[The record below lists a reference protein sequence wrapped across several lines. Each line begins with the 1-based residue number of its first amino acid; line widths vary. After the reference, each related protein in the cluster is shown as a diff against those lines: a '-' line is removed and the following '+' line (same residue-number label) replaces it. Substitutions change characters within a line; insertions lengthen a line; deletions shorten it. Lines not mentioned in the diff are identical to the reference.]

1 MAQWRNMGVLT
12 KLLFVVT
19 IAGVGMIAIGAVGV
33 IQLRSVADAADDIAT
48 NRVRQ
53 ALNVHAARA
62 ALLQEDSSLLGY
74 PDLPDDVTKRQTEE
88 DIKKADEQFESFWND
103 YKEKS
108 TGRVGT
114 HQLIDSAVAFYR
126 DSRDTKIM
134 PAAKAGDKAKLQE
147 ARVQQAQALLIA
159 TENLDRIAGL
169 ENEGV
174 LAGSRDIRTAEENS
188 TRILL
193 AVLIGG
199 LIAAS
204 AIALLVARAIVRPVL
219 RVQAALDAMAR
230 GDLTAIVEVNGTDEI
245 GRMAAGYEKARDA
258 MRETVVAIR
267 TAADDVS
274 IASDQVLRSESR
286 IGEST
291 AAAAEQV
298 THVVDSAGLVSNR
311 VQTLAAGA
319 EETSA
324 AMHSIADAAH
334 RAAQVATDAVTV
346 VENTTAT
353 VTQLGDSSA
362 QIGEVVKVITAIAA
376 QTNLLALNATIEAA
390 RAGELGRGFAV
401 VAGEVKDLASETAA
415 ATEDIA
421 KRVLAIQTSSVGAV
435 RAIGDISRIIDEING
450 QQVTIASAVEEQSA
464 TTNEMSRNV
473 VEAATGT
480 TEITDAISHL
490 ASSVHAAESD
500 GKAARATANDLMVTA
515 QRLRDAVQRFNA

>member
-1 MAQWRNMGVLT
+1 MARWRNMGVLT
-12 KLLFVVT
+12 KLLLVVS
-19 IAGVGMIAIGAVGV
+19 IAGLAMIAIGAVGV
-33 IQLRSVADAADDIAT
+33 IQLRSVADASDDIAT

-62 ALLQEDSSLLGY
+62 ALLQEDSAVLGY
-74 PDLPDDVTKRQTEE
+74 ADLQDDVSKRQAEE
-88 DIKKADEQFESFWND
+88 DIKESDTAFDEFWND
-103 YKEKS
+103 YKKQS
-108 TGRVGT
+108 RGRVGT

-126 DSRDTKIM
+126 DSRDTKIL
-134 PAAKAGDKAKLQE
+134 PAAKAADRAKLQE
-147 ARVQQAQALLIA
+147 ARVQQAQALLMA
-159 TENLDRIAGL
+159 TENLDRIASL

-174 LAGSRDIRTAEENS
+174 VAGSRDIRTAEQNS
-188 TRILL
+188 TTILL

-204 AIALLVARAIVRPVL
+204 AIALLIARAIVKPVL
-219 RVQAALDAMAR
+219 KVKAALDAMAG
-230 GDLTAIVEVNGTDEI
+230 GDLTATVEVHGTDEI

-258 MRETVVAIR
+258 MRDTVVAIR
-267 TAADDVS
+267 MAADDVS
-274 IASDQVLRSESR
+274 VASDQVLRSESR

-298 THVVDSAGLVSNR
+298 NHVVSGANLVSNR

-324 AMHSIADAAH
+324 AMHSISDAAH
-334 RAAQVATDAVTV
+334 RAAQVATEAVTV
-346 VENTTAT
+346 VENTTET
-353 VTQLGDSSA
+353 VTELGDSSA

-421 KRVLAIQTSSVGAV
+421 KRVAAIQTSSVGAV
-435 RAIGDISRIIDEING
+435 RAISDISRIIDEINS
-450 QQVTIASAVEEQSA
+450 QQVTIATAVEEQSA

-480 TEITDAISHL
+480 SEITDAIGHL
-490 ASSVHAAESD
+490 ASSVHAADSD
-500 GKAARATANDLMVTA
+500 GQAARATANDLMVTA
-515 QRLRDAVQRFNA
+515 QVLRDAVQRFKA